1 MINALSAG
9 ISAEEPGVPAEVLCP
24 LVIQSHNIYR
34 VKQLRKKK
42 KEKKKKH
49 QNFKMANLLQPLSVD
64 KVLACRDGAQNVIL
78 HHMAV
83 DYCRGKMNK
92 SICRG
97 VMANLFS
104 LVEQV
109 NLLHAVTAVLSTCI
123 QWVITLIA
131 AVLRTPAHC

>member
-34 VKQLRKKK
+34 VKQLM
-42 KEKKKKH
+42 EKKRH
-49 QNFKMANLLQPLSVD
+49 QNFKMPNLLQPLSVN
-64 KVLACRDGAQNVIL
+64 KVMARRGGAYSVIL

-83 DYCRGKMNK
+83 DYCHGKMNK
-92 SICRG
+92 NLCRG

-104 LVEQV
+104 
-109 NLLHAVTAVLSTCI
+109 
-123 QWVITLIA
+123 
-131 AVLRTPAHC
+131 